1 MQNLTC
7 LFDDGFQV
15 EDLRFRSLLL
25 HLDLLD
31 LDQHLKAGLAGDHKQ
46 HHGQIDY
53 VPNRSWKSKFSYCL
67 AALELIIARIR
78 GPFNKTT
85 L

>member
-25 HLDLLD
+25 HLDL
-31 LDQHLKAGLAGDHKQ
+31 DQHLKAGLAGDHKQ
-46 HHGQIDY
+46 HHGQIDF
-53 VPNRSWKSKFSYCL
+53 VPYRSWKNKFSYCL
-67 AALELIIARIR
+67 AALELIRARI
-78 GPFNKTT
+78 GGSFNKNT

>member
-25 HLDLLD
+25 HLDL
-31 LDQHLKAGLAGDHKQ
+31 DQHLKAGLAGDHKQ
-46 HHGQIDY
+46 HYGQIDY

-67 AALELIIARIR
+67 APSELIIARI
-78 GPFNKTT
+78 GGSFNKTT